1 MLDRLDRLVKMHVV
15 VYVVDLMYLLIGSTV
30 SQSALPYHHM
40 WLSLWRIVVSNDSLD
55 Y

>member
-15 VYVVDLMYLLIGSTV
+15 VYVVDVMYLLIGSTV

-40 WLSLWRIVVSNDSLD
+40 WLSL
-55 Y
+55 